1 MTGEILTSSEY
12 VKHHLYHWQLI
23 LSDNSAFWR
32 LNLDTLIVS
41 ITLGAL
47 FLSLM
52 YTAARKATSVNPG
65 KLQNGIELICE
76 WIDNSVSNNYC
87 HNRKFVTPL
96 SITIFVWVLLM
107 NLMDLV
113 PVDLPGYLITWFKDT
128 PNLHFKIVPTA
139 DPNLTFAL
147 SLSVFIL
154 IISYNL
160 KAKGGFG
167 LVREI
172 FHSPFGIWA
181 FPLNI
186 MFRIID
192 EVVKPLSLSL
202 RLYGN
207 LFAGELIFILIA
219 LLPWWI
225 QWTLGSLW
233 AIFHILVITIQA
245 FVFVMLT
252 VVYLNL
258 AQEDH

>member
-1 MTGEILTSSEY
+1 MAGESLTSSEY
-12 VKHHLYHWQLI
+12 VRHHLHHWQVSLGD
-23 LSDNSAFWR
+23 SSFWT

-41 ITLGAL
+41 IVLGVF

-52 YTAARKATSVNPG
+52 YLAARKASSDTPS
-65 KLQNGIELICE
+65 KFQNGVELICE
-76 WIDNSVSNNYC
+76 WIDGAVADTY
-87 HNRKFVTPL
+87 HHKRDFVTPL
-96 SITIFVWVLLM
+96 AITIFVWVLLM
-107 NLMDLV
+107 NFMDLI
-113 PVDLPGYLITWFKDT
+113 PVDLAGRLIVWFGGSPDAY
-128 PNLHFKIVPTA
+128 FKIVPTA

-154 IISYNL
+154 IIGYNL

-167 LVREI
+167 LLKEI
-172 FHSPFGIWA
+172 LSAPFGIWA

-186 MFRIID
+186 AFRIID

-225 QWTLGSLW
+225 QWTLGGLW
-233 AIFHILVITIQA
+233 AIFHILVIVIQA
-245 FVFVMLT
+245 FVFMMLT

-258 AQEDH
+258 AQDDH